1 MHNVIHILRGILL
14 KPLNDLYIFPKFDPR
29 SNDRYQ
35 STNYTVATVVAV
47 KMLCNHFRYT
57 KIYR

>member
-29 SNDRYQ
+29 SNDRELIHKLHSCHRRRQ
-35 STNYTVATVVAV
+35 NA
-47 KMLCNHFRYT
+47 L
-57 KIYR
+57 